1 MYFHIV
7 ISIFKLLKRRL
18 DYAHFMLVRI
28 SIAPY
33 FMHSVEFFSINL
45 KSDSLFLT
53 GHIHYASQMFSKKE
67 YVFIPHIR
75 SV

>member
-33 FMHSVEFFSINL
+33 SMHRVEFFSINF

-67 YVFIPHIR
+67 YIFIPHIR